1 MKSLKICSLML
12 ALGTSSIWSIPVHA
26 QQDVD
31 PDHFDQPS
39 TFSRHVQGSNPQSHH
54 TATAAQRLANRK
66 RASAHSHQSGAEKM
80 ALKNPQHAEE
90 TAPAQNDRAA
100 AQPEMQKC
108 PPETEGGPQEKQACP
123 QVW

>member
-54 TATAAQRLANRK
+54 TATAAERLANRE
-66 RASAHSHQSGAEKM
+66 RASAHSHPIRFGKDGAEDPS
-80 ALKNPQHAEE
+80 ACRGDRPRPEPQSYWISE
-90 TAPAQNDRAA
+90 
-100 AQPEMQKC
+100 
-108 PPETEGGPQEKQACP
+108 
-123 QVW
+123 

>member
-1 MKSLKICSLML
+1 MKSLRICSLML
-12 ALGTSSIWSIPVHA
+12 ALGTFSICSIPAHA

-39 TFSRHVQGSNPQSHH
+39 TFSSHVRGSNPQSHH
-54 TATAAQRLANRK
+54 TATAAQRRANQK

-80 ALKNPQHAEE
+80 ALKTPQHTEE